1 MNKIRV
7 VIIDDDASSVRV
19 LSNALKAFD
28 YIEIVAESCNLLQAR
43 DLLMKYKPDL
53 LFLDIEFPDRSG
65 LEFLASM
72 NGEISWTMKTVFY
85 TAYEQYV
92 LQALRLQAF
101 DFIVKPLMSSDLN
114 QLMDRLVS
122 QLNSSDV
129 NSIPALPD
137 NSERPLMVTSATNDK
152 IVLRVQNIGYFR
164 YNSVRKLWEIV
175 LDNQQC
181 IALKHNTTADTILGY
196 NTDFV
201 QIHKI
206 YIININYLS
215 MIQDNVCIMSAP
227 FNEVTDLKIGRIY
240 RKALLDRFYDL

>member
-1 MNKIRV
+1 MKRIRV
-7 VIIDDDASSVRV
+7 VIIDDDAVSVRV

-28 YIEIVAESCNLLQAR
+28 YIEIVAESCNQLQAR
-43 DLLMKYKPDL
+43 DLLMKHKPDL
-53 LFLDIEFPDRSG
+53 LFLDIEFPDMSG

-72 NGEISWTMKTVFY
+72 KEQISWSMKTVFY

-101 DFIVKPLMSSDLN
+101 DFIVKPLMASDLN

-122 QLNSSDV
+122 QMNDDNVSSMSV
-129 NSIPALPD
+129 LPD
-137 NSERPLMVTSATNDK
+137 NSERLLMVTSATNDK
-152 IVLRVQNIGYFR
+152 MVLRAQNIGYFR

-175 LDNQQC
+175 LDNLQS
-181 IALKHNTTADTILGY
+181 IALKHNTTADTILSY
-196 NTDFV
+196 NADFV

-206 YIININYLS
+206 FIININYLS
-215 MIQDNVCIMSAP
+215 MIQDNVCIMSVP